1 MTKQKQESPCATCVT
16 ERDILLR
23 IDGKVDKLDRNM
35 TTIKRDV
42 VRSGAIAGA
51 LAGGVVSVAVA
62 YIKAQFGG
70 V

>member
-1 MTKQKQESPCATCVT
+1 MRKNSDPALAPVS

-51 LAGGVVSVAVA
+51 LAGGIASVAVA

-70 V
+70 A